1 MIICEK
7 HGPCTSADSVR
18 PEHWI
23 KIFSY
28 RTPQLDP
35 ITEGTRTK
43 INILGT
49 GYAVRGSR
57 RADLGQL
64 AADRQRIGS
73 GAAADRQRIGGGGG
87 AAVGLLDG
95 GRYV

>member
-23 KIFSY
+23 KIFSS
-28 RTPQLDP
+28 RSPQLDP

-49 GYAVRGSR
+49 GYAVRGSGTSSR
-57 RADLGQL
+57 GSGRADLGQL
-64 AADRQRIGS
+64 ARDR
-73 GAAADRQRIGGGGG
+73 GG
-87 AAVGLLDG
+87 AGAVRRRAVRLG
-95 GRYV
+95 